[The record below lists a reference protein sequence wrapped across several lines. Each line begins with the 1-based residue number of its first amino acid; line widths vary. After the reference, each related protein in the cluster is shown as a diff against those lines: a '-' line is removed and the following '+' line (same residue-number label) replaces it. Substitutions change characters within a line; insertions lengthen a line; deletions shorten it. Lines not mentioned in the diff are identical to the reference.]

1 MATYE
6 ENLVTIRDN
15 IAASLA
21 TASASP
27 KPNYTIEGQTV
38 SYADYF
44 AMLMAQLKA
53 ANQAIAAGTPF
64 EIVTEI
70 Y

>member
-6 ENLVTIRDN
+6 QNLVTIRDN
-15 IAASLA
+15 IAAALA
-21 TASASP
+21 TISASP

-38 SYADYF
+38 SHADYF
-44 AMLMAQLKA
+44 AMLMSQMKA
-53 ANQAIAAGTPF
+53 ANEAIAAGTPF
-64 EIVTEI
+64 EIVTEV